1 MYPSED
7 RSASVILEIQTTL
20 ATDMLDQRSPRA
32 TYELVTVHFNS
43 ELPNYGDSALNSEP
57 AAFARVCTA

>member
-43 ELPNYGDSALNSEP
+43 EL
-57 AAFARVCTA
+57 R